1 MIRHTC
7 RERPHWKALAQEYG
21 FHFHTING
29 EPYWNEAGYYQ
40 FTLRQIEDDLE
51 APTAELHQMC
61 LDAVDTIVND
71 ERLLTRCQIPAAFHD
86 AVRNSWQMRQP
97 SLYSRMDLVYDGR
110 QPAKLLENNAD
121 TPTSVYETGFWQWL
135 WLEQQVDAGVLHRNA
150 DQFNSLQEKLIDRFD
165 VLKAV
170 NRIDTLYFSCC
181 RDSVEDR
188 GTAEYLMDCAR
199 QARLTTD
206 FIYID
211 DIGATA
217 DGQLTDLAERAISG
231 LFKLYP
237 WEMMLREAFA
247 HTAVQSD
254 TRFIEP
260 LWKSVLSNKGI
271 LPVLWSLFPGHPNLL
286 PAYFADDPAA
296 AQLRHYVSKPLFSRE
311 GANISIVRDG
321 RTVAQEP
328 GPYGAEGHIIQALQP
343 LPRFGNRHT
352 LIGSWVVGDEPA
364 GISVREDTTLI
375 TRDTSQF
382 LPHIIL

>member
-29 EPYWNEAGYYQ
+29 EPYWNETGYYQ
-40 FTLRQIEDDLE
+40 FSLRQIEDDLE

-61 LDAVDTIVND
+61 LDAVDAIVND
-71 ERLLTRCQIPAAFHD
+71 ERLLNRCQIPAAFHD
-86 AVRNSWQMRQP
+86 AVRSSWHMRQP

-181 RDSVEDR
+181 RDSVEDQ
-188 GTAEYLMDCAR
+188 GTVEYLMDCAR
-199 QARLTTD
+199 QARVTTD

-237 WEMMLREAFA
+237 WEIMLREEFA
-247 HTAVQSD
+247 HTVVQSD

-286 PAYFADDPAA
+286 PAYFADNPAA
-296 AQLRHYVSKPLFSRE
+296 AQLQHYVSKPLFSRE

-343 LPRFGNRHT
+343 LPQFGNRYT